1 MTIRYLTDF
10 RLAEMDRQYYDYLIV
25 GTGIAGLSTAL
36 KARSHGS
43 VCILTKRKLSDS
55 NTDHAQ
61 GGIAAAISHD
71 DSPRLHMTDT
81 LEAGVGLCDER
92 AVEVLVN
99 EGPDCVMELVDIGTE
114 FDMQG
119 DDFALTREGAHSM
132 RRVLHARG
140 DATGEEI
147 QRALGAEVGRHPDIT
162 VREDTFAIDVLTK
175 DGACCGVIAIDAM
188 TGRKTAYLARGT
200 VIATGGAGQL
210 YKYTTNPEVATGD
223 GIAIAYRAGADVQDV
238 EFIQFHPTALAKE
251 GAPRFLISEAV
262 RGEGGILRDRTGHRF
277 MPEYDRRAEL
287 APRDIVAR
295 AIVRQVEKVGGKSA
309 FLDLTHLG
317 AQMRDRFPN
326 IWRTCKQY
334 GIDFTR
340 DLIPVSPAAH
350 YFMGGIRTDTNGR
363 TNIRGLYACGEA
375 ACVGVHGAN
384 RLASNSL
391 LEGLVFGKRIA
402 ETMIASADGVSR
414 DALEKL
420 DLSVSVS
427 RKQSECSDLAL
438 RDRLQSI
445 MWDDVGITRS
455 ATGLTRA
462 RDELTRMDLDYQHC
476 VLTTEGEYEVANLL
490 TLSRLVAEAALRR
503 EESRGGHY
511 RSDFPARNDA
521 NWKTHIVLQNRDLGA
536 GQGQAGEEA

>member
-1 MTIRYLTDF
+1 MTARYLADF
-10 RLAEMDRQYYDYLIV
+10 RLADLEREYHDYLIV
-25 GTGIAGLSTAL
+25 GTGIAGLYTAL
-36 KARSHGS
+36 KTRQHGS
-43 VCILTKRKLSDS
+43 VCILTKRKLEDS

-61 GGIAAAISHD
+61 GGIAAAIGHA

-81 LEAGVGLCDER
+81 LEAGVGLCDEQ

-147 QRALGAEVGRHPDIT
+147 RRALSVEVGRHPDII
-162 VREDTFAIDVLTK
+162 VHEDTFVIDALTA
-175 DGACCGVIAIDAM
+175 GGVCCGVIALDAR
-188 TGRKTAYLARGT
+188 TGRKIAYLARGT

-210 YKYTTNPEVATGD
+210 YRYTTNPEVATGD
-223 GIAIAYRAGADVQDV
+223 GIAIAYRAGAEVQDV
-238 EFIQFHPTALAKE
+238 EFIQFHPTALAKA

-277 MPEYDRRAEL
+277 MPEYDPRAEL

-309 FLDLTHLG
+309 FLDVTHLG
-317 AQMRDRFPN
+317 AQMRERFPN
-326 IWRTCKQY
+326 IWQTCNRY

-350 YFMGGIRTDTNGR
+350 YFMGGIRTDTSGR
-363 TNIRGLYACGEA
+363 TSIPGLYACGEA

-402 ETMIASADGVSR
+402 EAMVGNSAGPSR
-414 DALEKL
+414 AQLQQL
-420 DLSVSVS
+420 DLEAVAD
-427 RKQSECSDLAL
+427 RHELGCDAGAL
-438 RDRLQSI
+438 RQRLQSI
-445 MWDDVGITRS
+445 MWDDVGITRN
-455 ATGLTRA
+455 AAGLTRA
-462 RDELTRMDLDYQHC
+462 REQLARLDQEFRHCALTS
-476 VLTTEGEYEVANLL
+476 EGEFELANLL
-490 TLSRLVAEAALRR
+490 TLSRLVADAALRR

-521 NWKTHIVLQNRDLGA
+521 NWKTHIVLQNRETGSVD
-536 GQGQAGEEA
+536 